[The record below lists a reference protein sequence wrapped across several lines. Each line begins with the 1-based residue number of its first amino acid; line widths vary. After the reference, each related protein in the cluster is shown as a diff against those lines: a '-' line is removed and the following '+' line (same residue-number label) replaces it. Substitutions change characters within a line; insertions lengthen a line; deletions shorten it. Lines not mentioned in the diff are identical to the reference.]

1 MRTALFVSQIAI
13 SILLALSILVQQKG
27 AGLSA
32 TFGGTGGFYT
42 TKRGAE
48 KVLAIA
54 TIVLAVLFVANSLA
68 FLFFQ

>member
-1 MRTALFVSQIAI
+1 MRTILFVSQIAI

-48 KVLAIA
+48 KVLSIA